1 MDEVKAVEE
10 RQDTRVSS
18 ERSSVPVRDDDVS
31 GFEAD
36 ETTLKPGYFT
46 SSFFLGSMTAICLGL
61 FAGVSGFAYAA
72 PILAIINNDIG
83 PDPNIVW
90 VALVY
95 TLTSAV
101 CITLVGRIS
110 DIFGRRYMFIG
121 GAIIGLVGSI
131 VCARATS
138 VNMMIG
144 GMTLIGIGA
153 STQLSY
159 YFVSESRLKSCIRA
173 RC

>member
-1 MDEVKAVEE
+1 MDEVKVAEE
-10 RQDTRVSS
+10 RHDPHLGKDHSPA
-18 ERSSVPVRDDDVS
+18 PVRDDDVS

-72 PILAIINNDIG
+72 PILMIINNDIG

-110 DIFGRRYMFIG
+110 DIFGRRYM
-121 GAIIGLVGSI
+121 
-131 VCARATS
+131 
-138 VNMMIG
+138 
-144 GMTLIGIGA
+144 
-153 STQLSY
+153 
-159 YFVSESRLKSCIRA
+159 
-173 RC
+173 